1 MFIHINFNWSFK
13 ALTECETNINRM
25 NVYVKAIQFS
35 FEEVM
40 YKLKLNFQ
48 DDKSC
53 TRVFWNCRDYV
64 SRT

>member
-1 MFIHINFNWSFK
+1 M
-13 ALTECETNINRM
+13 TECETNINRM
-25 NVYVKAIQFS
+25 NIYVKAIQFS

-53 TRVFWNCRDYV
+53 TVFWNCRDYV